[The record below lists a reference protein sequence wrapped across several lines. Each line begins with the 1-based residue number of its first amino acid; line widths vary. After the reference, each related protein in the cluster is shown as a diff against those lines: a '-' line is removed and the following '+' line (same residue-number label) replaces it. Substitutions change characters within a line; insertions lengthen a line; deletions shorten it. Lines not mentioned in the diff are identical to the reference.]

1 MKGLVE
7 KYIHVEF
14 GKEHRGKIK
23 HKSMQWLIADRELEN
38 HFRFRRPGQ
47 YNIEKKGA
55 NPVNMTGLFALVRA
69 SKPRRLSPSPTWL
82 RYITTGDRGHGE
94 SAGGTRWRPRR
105 LPPHLI
111 VHAAMMTGITHTQFS
126 ETRVFTWN

>member
-38 HFRFRRPGQ
+38 HFRFLRPGQ

-55 NPVNMTGLFALVRA
+55 NPVNMAHRFAWVRA
-69 SKPRRLSPSPTWL
+69 SKPGPFRAHRTWIRCL
-82 RYITTGDRGHGE
+82 TTGTMEKTRAARGGDRD
-94 SAGGTRWRPRR
+94 AFRGTRGSTPR
-105 LPPHLI
+105 
-111 VHAAMMTGITHTQFS
+111 
-126 ETRVFTWN
+126 